1 MSSGRDEA
9 TGGGGAHSRRSDL
22 GERDRPRVGLIGLGR
37 MGTPMAARLVAAGFP
52 VTGFDLSPAARAGA
66 SDAGAE
72 VVDVVEDAVSD
83 ADVVITM
90 LPDSAAVEAVLRAE
104 HVRGRLRPGAM
115 VVDMSSSEPER
126 TRVLA
131 AELGADGV
139 VFVDAPVS
147 GGVKGAV
154 AGTLTIMVGGEEE
167 VVERVRPVLSAMG
180 TVRHAGPVGAGHAV
194 KALNNL
200 LSATHLLATCEAIA
214 TARRF
219 GLEVEKV
226 LDIVNGSSG
235 RSWSSEFKWPTFIV
249 PEAYDSG
256 FSLQLMVKDVRI
268 AVDLMRANGDEC
280 TLAESTLAAWSR
292 AAQALPEDADHTDI
306 ARWVEAT
313 SGEVRRGRRAADERT
328 VIQYRPGSGRRGG
341 EG

>member
-1 MSSGRDEA
+1 VSSGRDEA
-9 TGGGGAHSRRSDL
+9 TGAGGEDRRGSAAVD
-22 GERDRPRVGLIGLGR
+22 GEHPRIGLIGLGR

-66 SDAGAE
+66 SHVGAE
-72 VVDVVEDAVSD
+72 VVDTVEDAVRD
-83 ADVVITM
+83 ADVVITV
-90 LPDSAAVEAVLRAE
+90 LPDSAAVEAVLRAVQ
-104 HVRGRLRPGAM
+104 VRGLLRPGAT
-115 VVDMSSSEPER
+115 VVDMSSSEPDR

-131 AELGADGV
+131 ADLDADGIV
-139 VFVDAPVS
+139 LVDAPVS
-147 GGVKGAV
+147 GGVKGAI
-154 AGTLTIMVGGEEE
+154 AGTLTIMIGGADE

-200 LSATHLLATCEAIA
+200 LSATHLLATSEAIA

-219 GLEVEKV
+219 GLEVETV

-249 PEAYDSG
+249 PETYDSG
-256 FSLQLMVKDVRI
+256 FSLRLMVKDVRI
-268 AVDLMRANGDEC
+268 AVELMTANGAER
-280 TLAESTLAAWSR
+280 TLAESTLGAWSR

-306 ARWVEAT
+306 ARWVEAART
-313 SGEVRRGRRAADERT
+313 AEEVTPAA
-328 VIQYRPGSGRRGG
+328 PA
-341 EG
+341 